1 MVNVTVLLFARARE
15 LAGQKQLDNFDVKA
29 PATVHAFM
37 KGIVEL
43 LPALGEVMESCGVA
57 VNQEYVD
64 EDHALQV
71 SVARATVRAHGCYRS
86 VPAALLTLPPPLSL
100 PSLPKPKQRATV
112 LRRRMAMRLR

>member
-71 SVARATVRAHGCYRS
+71 SVAESAH
-86 VPAALLTLPPPLSL
+86 AA
-100 PSLPKPKQRATV
+100 
-112 LRRRMAMRLR
+112 